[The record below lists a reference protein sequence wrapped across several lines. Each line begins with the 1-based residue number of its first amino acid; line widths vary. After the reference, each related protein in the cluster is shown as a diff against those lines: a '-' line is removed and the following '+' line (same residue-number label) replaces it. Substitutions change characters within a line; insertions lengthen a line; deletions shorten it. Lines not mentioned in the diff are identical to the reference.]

1 MEAKAVSLHLK
12 ALTRYN
18 PTYYMETSLVL
29 FVVGFFILITGARFL
44 VKGAISIA
52 QILKISSWVIGVA
65 IVGIGT
71 SIPELAINISS
82 TLAGN
87 NVGLGTIIGS
97 NTFNLLM
104 ILGLVA
110 FFSPIYVKPEWYKDI
125 LINILVVVTA
135 SVIILFPVLGDT
147 TFEGLTRAEGGL
159 LFTLFILWLF
169 VMLKRKGIEDDG
181 IDYQILTISSS
192 VVFIIAGI
200 IGVFVGG
207 RWVVDGAE
215 TLAAIFSIQPAIVGL
230 TIVAIGTSL
239 PELTVS
245 LVALIQKRKGVAIG
259 NIIGSNIFDFL
270 GILGITALIKP
281 LPVLERVQFDTF
293 ATIGAS
299 FLVAFLIF
307 ILGKRG
313 VLSRSEGVILILSY
327 VAYLTFIIL
336 NI

>member
-1 MEAKAVSLHLK
+1 MDASLI
-12 ALTRYN
+12 
-18 PTYYMETSLVL
+18 L
-29 FVVGFFILITGARFL
+29 FVIGFFILITGARFL
-44 VKGAISIA
+44 VKGAISVA
-52 QILKISSWVIGVA
+52 RLLKISSWVIGVA

-104 ILGLVA
+104 ILGMVA
-110 FFSPIYVKPEWYKDI
+110 FFSPIYVKPEWYKDVF
-125 LINILVVVTA
+125 INILVVITA
-135 SVIILFPVLGDT
+135 SAIVLFPLLGDP

-169 VMLKRKGIEDDG
+169 MMLKRKGIEDDG
-181 IDYQILTISSS
+181 IDYQVLTLFSST
-192 VVFIIAGI
+192 VFIIAGI
-200 IGVFVGG
+200 VGVFIGG
-207 RWVVDGAE
+207 QWVVEGAE
-215 TLAAIFSIQPAIVGL
+215 TIATIFSIQPAIIGL
-230 TIVAIGTSL
+230 TLVAIGTSL

-245 LVALIQKRKGVAIG
+245 LVALVQKRKGIAIG

-313 VLSRSEGVILILSY
+313 ILSRSEGVILMLSY